1 MGYDRVVRTALVV
14 SLALAVQVSG
24 PKPEATSL
32 LGKPLGPTPPAAET
46 RKTLDDNLARA
57 EAAYKAKPDGA
68 DEIIW
73 LGRRTAYLGRYRD
86 AIQVFTTG
94 IEKHPADPRI
104 YRHRGHR
111 YLTVR
116 EFDRAI
122 ADLTKAAELIANR
135 PDEVE
140 PDGQP
145 NARNIPTSTLNSNV
159 YYHLALA
166 HYIQGNFVRSLEAWQ
181 RCMTFSKNPDMIVA
195 TSHWM
200 YMTLRR
206 MGQNDEAAKVLEK
219 ITPGMN
225 VIENGSYYKLLLMYK
240 GLQPADALLASAAEG
255 GFDAVTIGYGVANWH
270 IYEGR
275 VDEGVALC
283 RKIVGLYERQWP
295 AFGYL
300 AAEAELARRGAG
312 LDPAG

>member
-1 MGYDRVVRTALVV
+1 MLQAFVVGLVLFGQIAA
-14 SLALAVQVSG
+14 S
-24 PKPEATSL
+24 KPEARSL
-32 LGKPLGPTPPAAET
+32 LGKPLGPTPPSAET
-46 RKTLDDNLARA
+46 RKTLDENLARA
-57 EAAYKAKPDGA
+57 EAAYRAKPEGA

-86 AIQVFTTG
+86 AIALFTTG
-94 IEKHPADPRI
+94 IEKHPTDARL

-116 EFDRAI
+116 EFDPAI
-122 ADLTKAAELIANR
+122 ADLTKAAELISNR

-145 NARNIPTSTLNSNV
+145 NARNIPTSTLNSNI

-166 HYIQGNFVRSLEAWQ
+166 HYLQGNFVRSLEAWQ

-206 MGQNDEAAKVLEK
+206 LGRNDDAAKVLER

-240 GLQPADALLASAAEG
+240 GAQQADALMASVTEG
-255 GFDAVTIGYGVANWH
+255 GLDAVTIGYGVANWH
-270 IYEGR
+270 LYEGR
-275 VDEGVALC
+275 TDEAMALFK
-283 RKIVGLYERQWP
+283 RIVTLHERQWP
-295 AFGYL
+295 AFGYI
-300 AAEAELARRGAG
+300 AAEAEMARRGAG
-312 LDPAG
+312 LEPHAAGRP

>member
-1 MGYDRVVRTALVV
+1 MIIVTIALL
-14 SLALAVQVSG
+14 LAAQVSAS
-24 PKPEATSL
+24 KPEATSL

-46 RKTLDDNLARA
+46 RKTLDANLAQA
-57 EAAYKAKPDGA
+57 EAALKAKPDGA

-73 LGRRTAYLGRYRD
+73 LGRRMAYLGRYRD

-94 IEKHPADPRI
+94 IEKHPTDARL

-116 EFDRAI
+116 ELDRAI
-122 ADLTKAAELIANR
+122 ADLTKGAELIANR

-166 HYIQGNFVRSLEAWQ
+166 HYLKGDFARSLDAWQ
-181 RCMTFSKNPDMIVA
+181 RCLTFSKNPDMLVA
-195 TSHWM
+195 TSHWL

-206 MGQNDEAAKVLEK
+206 MGRNDEAAKVLER
-219 ITPGMN
+219 ITPGMPI
-225 VIENGSYYKLLLMYK
+225 IENGSYHKLLLMYK
-240 GLQPADALLASAAEG
+240 GLQQADALLTSAADSG
-255 GFDAVTIGYGVANWH
+255 LDNVTIGYGVANWH
-270 IYEGR
+270 FYEGR
-275 VDEGVALC
+275 RDEAIALF
-283 RKIVGLYERQWP
+283 RKIVAMYERQWP

-300 AAEAELARRGAG
+300 ASEAELARLEPPRVH
-312 LDPAG
+312 LDEASQLF